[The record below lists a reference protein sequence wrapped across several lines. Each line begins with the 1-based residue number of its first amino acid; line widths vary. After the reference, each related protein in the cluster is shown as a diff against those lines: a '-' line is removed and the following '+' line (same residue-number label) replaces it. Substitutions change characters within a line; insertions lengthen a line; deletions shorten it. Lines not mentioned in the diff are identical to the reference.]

1 MDNDELTG
9 LVFVDFHKAFNVL
22 DHNLLLTKLSV
33 HAASPDSVA
42 WFQSYLAGWRQFV
55 KLGHIP
61 SQPKL
66 VGQEV
71 LQGSILGPFLF
82 LLFVNDMPLHLNN
95 STIDIHADDTT
106 LSLSA
111 NWNNITS
118 LPKALSNDLENIKKW
133 SAENK
138 MYINN
143 EKTKAL
149 LVTRKRLQHKHL
161 VTLITQVTL
170 VTKVTQ
176 VTQVT
181 LVTQVTKP

>member
-95 STIDIHADDTT
+95 STMIYMLTIPPCPWVQTGT
-106 LSLSA
+106 ISLLYLRLFLMIWRISR
-111 NWNNITS
+111 TGQ
-118 LPKALSNDLENIKKW
+118 L
-133 SAENK
+133 
-138 MYINN
+138 
-143 EKTKAL
+143 KTKCTSITRRPKHYL
-149 LVTRKRLQHKHL
+149 LREKGYN
-161 VTLITQVTL
+161 ISI
-170 VTKVTQ
+170 
-176 VTQVT
+176 
-181 LVTQVTKP
+181 

>member
-33 HAASPDSVA
+33 HAASPDSMA

-55 KLGHIP
+55 KLGHMP

-66 VGQEV
+66 VRQEV

-95 STIDIHADDTT
+95 STMIYMLTIPPCPWVQTGT
-106 LSLSA
+106 ISLLYLRLFLMIWRISR
-111 NWNNITS
+111 NGQ
-118 LPKALSNDLENIKKW
+118 L
-133 SAENK
+133 
-138 MYINN
+138 
-143 EKTKAL
+143 KTKCPSITRRPKHYL
-149 LVTRKRLQHKHL
+149 LREKGYN
-161 VTLITQVTL
+161 ISI
-170 VTKVTQ
+170 
-176 VTQVT
+176 
-181 LVTQVTKP
+181 